1 MSTAQDEAVAAGLA
15 DTVDEDEPEVVTPEV
30 VEHEVDT
37 SGERDDEGNAVD
49 AEVMELPVRLVP
61 SDATTAHGMSL
72 VPVRDEL
79 KGLTELAVTLAIAEN
94 TPKDLKGRPAAVLAV
109 FLTGRELGIPPMTA
123 LRNLHVIDGKVTVNP
138 KVRAAMVRR
147 EGLGK
152 LWPHQGPREVTC
164 PGVGRADHD
173 EDCTMCAGSDRVI
186 RLCECGSDRPDNDAD
201 VCTWHAK
208 RADDEF
214 VIYSATYTMAMA
226 TNAKLSGKDN
236 WKNYPDRMLSWR
248 ALGYL
253 LDDAFPE
260 IGTGLY
266 SPDELG
272 AITDEEGEPIIDVNS
287 TEILTEKAAKGRAQR
302 SGAGQDKPPADPPA
316 APDTIAT
323 FKTRIEKIKRYEG
336 ADIVLGNLWLGNRPT
351 GDSGERLPK
360 VEDLLYRQCRTAAA
374 VLDMVE
380 KRIAKGEFGEEITDA
395 VIVED
400 GTGETSGSSTSSED
414 PAGATEPQDDP
425 GQQPSAGDAGAPEAA
440 TEPAEQADQDQ
451 PGEAPA
457 AELPFDPEGLPT
469 EYGTAEDL
477 AWCERAPAGLV
488 EEVAAGV
495 QDLKPDELLGVM
507 KLLDMSANG
516 LNESTKRARI
526 AARRIRMRMERL
538 LAP

>member
-15 DTVDEDEPEVVTPEV
+15 DSIDEEPEHVTPEIV
-30 VEHEVDT
+30 EVDT

-49 AEVMELPVRLVP
+49 AEPMALPIRLEP
-61 SDATTAHGMSL
+61 SETMASGMSL

-94 TPKDLKGRPAAVLAV
+94 TPRDLKGRPAAVLAV

-164 PGVGRADHD
+164 LGVGRVDHD

-186 RLCECGSDRPDNDAD
+186 RLCECGSDNGDNNADA
-201 VCTWHAK
+201 CTWHAK
-208 RADDEF
+208 RADDEH
-214 VIYSATYTMAMA
+214 VLYSATYTFAMA
-226 TNAKLSGKDN
+226 TNAKLAGKDN

-287 TEILTEKAAKGRAQR
+287 TEVLTERASRERQER
-302 SGAGQDKPPADPPA
+302 SGIEKPPADPPA
-316 APDTIAT
+316 SPDTIAT
-323 FKTRIEKIKRYEG
+323 YKARIEQIKRYEG
-336 ADIVLGNLWLGNRPT
+336 ADIVLGNLWLGRRDR
-351 GDSGERLPK
+351 GDPAEKLPK
-360 VEDLLYRQCRTAAA
+360 VEDLLYRQCKLAAA
-374 VLDMVE
+374 ILDMVE
-380 KRIAKGEFGEEITDA
+380 KRINAGEFGEPTDPP
-395 VIVED
+395 D
-400 GTGETSGSSTSSED
+400 GAAGPPDQGPDDAGDD
-414 PAGATEPQDDP
+414 PGATEPQERQEGDDV
-425 GQQPSAGDAGAPEAA
+425 QPPAEGAGAPEAA
-440 TEPAEQADQDQ
+440 TGAPEQADLSQ
-451 PGEAPA
+451 PGETPP

-477 AWCERAPAGLV
+477 AWAERAPSGLI

-516 LNESTKRARI
+516 LSETKKRERI
-526 AARRIRMRMERL
+526 AARRIRMRMERML
-538 LAP
+538 G

>member
-1 MSTAQDEAVAAGLA
+1 MSIAEEAVAAGLA
-15 DTVDEDEPEVVTPEV
+15 DSIDDPQPEPEHVTPEV
-30 VEHEVDT
+30 VDVDT
-37 SGERDDEGNAVD
+37 SGDRDDDGIAVD
-49 AEVMELPVRLVP
+49 AEVMPLPVRLEP
-61 SDATTAHGMSL
+61 SEAMSTGMSL

-152 LWPHQGPREVTC
+152 LWPHQGPREVAC
-164 PGVGRADHD
+164 PGVGRDDHN

-186 RLCECGSDRPDNDAD
+186 RLCECGSDNGDNNAD

-208 RADDEF
+208 RADDPN
-214 VIYSATYTMAMA
+214 VIYSATYTLAMA
-226 TNAKLSGKDN
+226 TNAKLTNKDN

-287 TEILTEKAAKGRAQR
+287 TEVLTEKASRERQER
-302 SGAGQDKPPADPPA
+302 SGQAPPGRPPADPPA

-323 FKTRIEKIKRYEG
+323 FQARIAKIKRYEG
-336 ADIVLGNLWLGNRPT
+336 ADIVLGNLWLGHREK
-351 GDSGERLPK
+351 GEPAEHLPK
-360 VEDLLYRQCRTAAA
+360 VENLLYRQCKLAAA
-374 VLDMVE
+374 ILDMVE
-380 KRIAKGEFGEEITDA
+380 KRINAGEFGEEIEDA
-395 VIVED
+395 VLVED
-400 GTGETSGSSTSSED
+400 QADDTSGSSTSDEE
-414 PAGATEPQDDP
+414 PTGAQEPQDDP
-425 GQQPSAGDAGAPEAA
+425 GQVPPAETVDGPEAA
-440 TEPAEQADQDQ
+440 TEAPEPAEQDQ
-451 PGEAPA
+451 PDEAPPV
-457 AELPFDPEGLPT
+457 ELPFDPEGLPG
-469 EYGTAEDL
+469 EYGTAPDL
-477 AWCERAPAGLV
+477 AWAERAPSGLI

-495 QDLKPDELLGVM
+495 ADLKADELLGVM

-516 LNESTKRARI
+516 LSETTKRERI

>member
-1 MSTAQDEAVAAGLA
+1 MSTTEAVAAGLA
-15 DTVDEDEPEVVTPEV
+15 DTIDDTDPAPEAETSERVTPEV
-30 VEHEVDT
+30 VEVDT
-37 SGERDDEGNAVD
+37 SGDRDDEGNAVD
-49 AEVMELPVRLVP
+49 AEVMELPVRLEP
-61 SDATTAHGMSL
+61 SEHTVAGMSL

-94 TPKDLKGRPAAVLAV
+94 TPKDLKGRPASVLAV

-173 EDCTMCAGSDRVI
+173 EDCTMCAGSDRVV
-186 RLCECGSDRPDNDAD
+186 RLCECGSDRGDNDAD
-201 VCTWHAK
+201 ACTWHAK
-208 RADDEF
+208 RADDEH

-226 TNAKLSGKDN
+226 TNAKLSNKDN

-287 TEILTEKAAKGRAQR
+287 TEVLTEKASRERQAR
-302 SGAGQDKPPADPPA
+302 SGQPPADPAPPA
-316 APDTIAT
+316 SPDTIAS
-323 FKTRIEKIKRYEG
+323 FKRRIDKLRQYQG
-336 ADIVLGNLWLGNRPT
+336 AAEELAKLWK
-351 GDSGERLPK
+351 GERPSGDPATPLRPVDK
-360 VEDLLYRQCRTAAA
+360 LLFAECKAASA
-374 VLDMVE
+374 LLDMMERRVG
-380 KRIAKGEFGEEITDA
+380 KGEFGEPIVDA
-395 VIVED
+395 ELVE
-400 GTGETSGSSTSSED
+400 E
-414 PAGATEPQDDP
+414 PGAAQEPQDDP
-425 GQQPSAGDAGAPEAA
+425 GPSPSPETPDGPEAA
-440 TEPAEQADQDQ
+440 TEAPEQDDQAPAD
-451 PGEAPA
+451 EAPA

-477 AWCERAPAGLV
+477 AWCERAPRDLV

-516 LNESTKRARI
+516 LNEATKRARI

-538 LAP
+538 ITP